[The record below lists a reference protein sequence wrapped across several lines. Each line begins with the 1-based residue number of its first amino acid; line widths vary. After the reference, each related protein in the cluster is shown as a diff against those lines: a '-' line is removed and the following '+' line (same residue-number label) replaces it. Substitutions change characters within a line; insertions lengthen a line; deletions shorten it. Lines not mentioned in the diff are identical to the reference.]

1 MAATALLQTSGLT
14 KAFGGLVALSDLAIT
29 VEQGDIQGLIGPNG
43 SGKSTFINVVSGVLR
58 PDAGRVAIAGQQIAG
73 GRADMT
79 ARAGIART
87 FQNLRLFG
95 GLSVLEN
102 VLMGGH
108 LQLGYGL
115 AAALLGAN
123 RAREQALRERAEQIL
138 GLVRLTHRMRQ
149 PAGSLSYGEQRRLE
163 IGRALAAR
171 PRLLLLDEPLAGM
184 NPAEMAMVV
193 EIMQHAVADGV
204 TILLVEHAMRVV
216 MAVCARITVL
226 NFGRCIAAG
235 PPAVIRN
242 DEAVIRAYL
251 GRSRHGA

>member
-14 KAFGGLVALSDLAIT
+14 RSFGGLLALSDLTIT
-29 VEQGDIQGLIGPNG
+29 VEAGGIQGLIGPNG

-58 PDAGRVAIAGQQIAG
+58 PDAGRVTIAGRQIAG
-73 GRADMT
+73 RRADIA

-95 GLSVLEN
+95 GLTVLEN

-108 LQLGYGL
+108 LRLRTGL
-115 AAALLGAN
+115 AAALLGTD
-123 RAREQALRERAEQIL
+123 RAREQGLREHAEQIL
-138 GLVRLTHRMRQ
+138 ALVRLTHRMRQ
-149 PAGSLSYGEQRRLE
+149 PAGTLSYGEQRRLE
-163 IGRALAAR
+163 IARALAAR

-193 EIMQHAVADGV
+193 EIMQHTVAEGV

-235 PPAVIRN
+235 PPAAIRR

-251 GRSRHGA
+251 GRARHDA